1 MLHGFFARARFYA
14 PDGGSAAGGTTS
26 GGAQT
31 GGEPGSST
39 SSAPATG
46 QAPAPAS
53 GATPAAPPAPAPAAA
68 PAGDKPAGDKS
79 FSQADVDRMVTERL
93 AEEKR
98 RAEQRTADA
107 TKKSKEEALKQAGE
121 WQALAEQRS
130 QELGTLQGAAE
141 QRDAYAKA
149 LNGII
154 HDQIA
159 DWPDEVKAL
168 DPGKD
173 NLEARIA
180 WVKSAKPLADRL
192 RQAPK
197 APDTEGGAGNRR
209 PPETPAGGEA
219 GKSQSYRFTTPGDV
233 TW

>member
-1 MLHGFFARARFYA
+1 MLRGVFAHARYYTA
-14 PDGGSAAGGTTS
+14 DGGSTAGGTTS

-31 GGEPGSST
+31 GGEPGTST

-46 QAPAPAS
+46 QAPASVS
-53 GATPAAPPAPAPAAA
+53 GAAAAAA
-68 PAGDKPAGDKS
+68 PADTPVDKPTGDKT
-79 FSQADVDRMVTERL
+79 FSQADVDRLVGERL

-98 RAEQRTADA
+98 RAEQRNAEA
-107 TKKSKEEALKQAGE
+107 TKKTKEEALKQAGE

-149 LNGII
+149 LNGMMN
-154 HDQIA
+154 DQIA

-173 NLEARIA
+173 QLEARIA

-192 RQAPK
+192 KQTPSAPN
-197 APDTEGGAGNRR
+197 TEAGAGNRR
-209 PPETPAGGEA
+209 PPEREAGGDQGA
-219 GKSQSYRFTTPGDV
+219 QKSYRFTTPGDV

>member
-1 MLHGFFARARFYA
+1 MLRGFFTHARYYA
-14 PDGGSAAGGTTS
+14 ADGGGSAAGGTTS
-26 GGAQT
+26 GAPATSEGEGKNTGA
-31 GGEPGSST
+31 
-39 SSAPATG
+39 ATG

-53 GATPAAPPAPAPAAA
+53 GATPATPATAPATDPPAGLS
-68 PAGDKPAGDKS
+68 PAGEKT
-79 FSQADVDRMVTERL
+79 FTQADVDRMVGERL

-98 RAEQRTADA
+98 RAEQRSAEA
-107 TKKSKEEALKQAGE
+107 TKKTKEEALKQAGE
-121 WQALAEQRS
+121 WQALAEQRG
-130 QELGTLQGAAE
+130 QELGALQSAAE

-197 APDTEGGAGNRR
+197 APSTEAGAGNRR
-209 PPETPAGGEA
+209 PPDAPAGGDQGA
-219 GKSQSYRFTTPGDV
+219 AKTYRFTTPGDV